1 MATLE
6 PTCAA
11 QFLEGEV
18 YQETCQLVPEFLLVW
33 LQVGFLL
40 FKGSEGFFV
49 GKDV

>member
-33 LQVGFLL
+33 LQVGFICL
-40 FKGSEGFFV
+40 KARFFFA